1 MRYLITGGCG
11 FIGSNFIN
19 FVHEN
24 DKDAFVVNIDKLI
37 YSSNVNSIK
46 NKDCLKY
53 KFIHESI
60 CNYLVILNILNEY
73 QITHIVHFAAQTHV
87 DISFIESLEYTQ
99 DNVYG
104 THCLLEASR
113 IYNKLS
119 LFLHFSTDEVYG
131 ESLHNHKFDERSFL
145 CPTNPYSATK
155 AAAEMLV
162 NSYIYSYKLP
172 VIITRCNNVY
182 GPNQYAD
189 KIIPKFIQLLDDG
202 KDLTIQG
209 DGSSIRSFI
218 HVEDVCLALNLI
230 INKQDT
236 YEIYNIGCWD
246 EMTVLEVAT
255 LICTYYKRGQYFDKL
270 IKLKF
275 IPDRPFNDKRYFI
288 SNEKLQSLGWTPK
301 ITLVQYIRQLE

>member
-37 YSSNVNSIK
+37 YSSNVNNIK

-113 IYNKLS
+113 I
-119 LFLHFSTDEVYG
+119 
-131 ESLHNHKFDERSFL
+131 
-145 CPTNPYSATK
+145 
-155 AAAEMLV
+155 
-162 NSYIYSYKLP
+162 
-172 VIITRCNNVY
+172 
-182 GPNQYAD
+182 
-189 KIIPKFIQLLDDG
+189 
-202 KDLTIQG
+202 
-209 DGSSIRSFI
+209 
-218 HVEDVCLALNLI
+218 
-230 INKQDT
+230 
-236 YEIYNIGCWD
+236 
-246 EMTVLEVAT
+246 
-255 LICTYYKRGQYFDKL
+255 
-270 IKLKF
+270 
-275 IPDRPFNDKRYFI
+275 
-288 SNEKLQSLGWTPK
+288 
-301 ITLVQYIRQLE
+301 